1 MNLNVETVDLTNEG
15 ASIRPSPE
23 ALSLTNFER
32 KHMVKMTMVNH
43 ITENQRKSRA
53 APSRERKISAVESK
67 DQFLDGN
74 DTPFVSSK
82 AYIVEISKQK
92 SDQLRVISQKFES
105 HAWFFSMVD
114 ESSHAGSRAL
124 RPWLDSSCLKVRPQ
138 QRRRIDVLWMTELDH
153 ECNLACEED
162 W

>member
-1 MNLNVETVDLTNEG
+1 MRDVPARERKVSAVGRNLNVETVDLTNEG

-67 DQFLDGN
+67 VREEPSNLVFLQRKCNCKKRPSQQAIGMNNASANTCIWIWRIVGWKLNKIKDVPAKEREIRQLKGSLK
-74 DTPFVSSK
+74 SSPRM
-82 AYIVEISKQK
+82 Q
-92 SDQLRVISQKFES
+92 S
-105 HAWFFSMVD
+105 HSA
-114 ESSHAGSRAL
+114 
-124 RPWLDSSCLKVRPQ
+124 
-138 QRRRIDVLWMTELDH
+138 
-153 ECNLACEED
+153 
-162 W
+162 